1 MRKFG
6 TDKPDLMEFQIGD
19 SDKIY
24 TMPLAASLP
33 AKLLVEMGE
42 LGDNDTEAFKFQY
55 KLLKRYIGDAAD
67 DLTAGDVR
75 DIIAE
80 WYKESEKQGADVGES

>member
-19 SDKIY
+19 SDKVY

-42 LGDNDTEAFKFQY
+42 IGDNDTDYSNNQYSQMNYANQKSFNPISNNNAFSK
-55 KLLKRYIGDAAD
+55 
-67 DLTAGDVR
+67 
-75 DIIAE
+75 
-80 WYKESEKQGADVGES
+80 